1 MAWGGSSGG
10 WITTTVNLPAAAA
23 GRSIQLRWGCA
34 TDNVNLDG
42 GIGWYVDT
50 IFLHDWI
57 YACCDDN
64 ADVLV
69 SETAAPSP
77 FVLGQAGT
85 YTLTVS
91 NAGPDL
97 AADVASP
104 AAVEAPGAAEA
115 FSVNVLPGE
124 SGFVT
129 NVVSAASITADLN
142 PANNLADLVTV
153 VRVLVAPSVDASSIV
168 VSGGRISISLQ
179 SVAGLNYMLQYKDD
193 LSEPSW
199 TTLPKSGM
207 TGTGGVIVLQDDT
220 AVSERFYQVACN

>member
-1 MAWGGSSGG
+1 M
-10 WITTTVNLPAAAA
+10 
-23 GRSIQLRWGCA
+23 
-34 TDNVNLDG
+34 
-42 GIGWYVDT
+42 
-50 IFLHDWI
+50 
-57 YACCDDN
+57 
-64 ADVLV
+64 
-69 SETAAPSP
+69 
-77 FVLGQAGT
+77 
-85 YTLTVS
+85 
-91 NAGPDL
+91 
-97 AADVASP
+97 
-104 AAVEAPGAAEA
+104 
-115 FSVNVLPGE
+115 NVLPGE